1 MGKRVISSISYT
13 KGTFTDCVDSI
24 SVDYITV
31 ADAEE
36 LSAIN
41 NKIEALEENISILK
55 QENEMLRQLVRQSLH
70 DLQEINS
77 SGCREI
83 AECRFESDR
92 RIMKFSSKG

>member
-41 NKIEALEENISILK
+41 NK
-55 QENEMLRQLVRQSLH
+55 M
-70 DLQEINS
+70 
-77 SGCREI
+77 
-83 AECRFESDR
+83 
-92 RIMKFSSKG
+92 